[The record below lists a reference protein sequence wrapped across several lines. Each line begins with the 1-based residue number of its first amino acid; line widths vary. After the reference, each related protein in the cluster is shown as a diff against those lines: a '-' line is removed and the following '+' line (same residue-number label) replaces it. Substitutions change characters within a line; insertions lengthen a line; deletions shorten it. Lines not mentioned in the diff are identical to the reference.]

1 MSETVVE
8 PTFHPP
14 ADALAFYEESLRL
27 LKESGIPF
35 LLSGTYAVTAYTGI
49 RRPTKDLDVF
59 CKPGDYP
66 RILAYFQARGYRTD
80 VEDERWIAK
89 VWKDETHFFDVIF
102 AMSNGTIAVNDAWF
116 GDDTIEV
123 YGHEVAIT
131 PPTALILSKVFIQ
144 DRYRYDGADVNHIIL
159 RQSGAIDWKSLLD
172 QMDLY
177 WEVLMAHLLNFR
189 FAYPTERDNVPA
201 WLIKELT
208 ERLQAQVTLPSPRVK
223 VCRGRLFSARDYV
236 LDISE
241 WGFGDVV
248 GKGLD
253 ESHDA
258 VNLGH

>member
-1 MSETVVE
+1 MSETVVD
-8 PTFHPP
+8 PSYHPP
-14 ADALAFYEESLRL
+14 EDAVAFYGEALRL

-35 LLSGTYAVTAYTGI
+35 LLSGTYAVTAFTGI

-89 VWKDETHFFDVIF
+89 VWDDQDHFFDVIF
-102 AMSNGTIAVNDAWF
+102 AMSNGTIAVNDSWF
-116 GDDTIEV
+116 GGDTIQV
-123 YGHEVAIT
+123 YGHEVGIT

-159 RQSGAIDWKSLLD
+159 KQSAAIDWKSLLD

-177 WEVLMAHLLNFR
+177 WEVLLSHLINFR
-189 FAYPTERDNVPA
+189 FAYPTERGSVPA
-201 WLIKELT
+201 WLMTELS
-208 ERLQAQVTLPSPRVK
+208 ERLLAQVDLPSPRVK

-236 LDISE
+236 SDISE

-248 GKGLD
+248 GKGL
-253 ESHDA
+253 EERHEPI
-258 VNLGH
+258 H